1 MSISKPAISLPA
13 LVQIDVLDVDI
24 HSDHTSN
31 AQTYRQD
38 GVGGGVGLP
47 LNKHNPRDVSGT
59 PVRHV
64 RSGAGSQCY
73 R

>member
-38 GVGGGVGLP
+38 GGGVTF
-47 LNKHNPRDVSGT
+47 K
-59 PVRHV
+59 
-64 RSGAGSQCY
+64 
-73 R
+73 